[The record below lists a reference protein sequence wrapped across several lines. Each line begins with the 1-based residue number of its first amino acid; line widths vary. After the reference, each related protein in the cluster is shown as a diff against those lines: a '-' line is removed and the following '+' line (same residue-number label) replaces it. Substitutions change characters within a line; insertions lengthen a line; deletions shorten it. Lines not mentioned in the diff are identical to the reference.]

1 MKKRV
6 LSLMLASSLIL
17 SCMSADLVFAA
28 ETTQGDEITSE
39 EVSEEQE
46 KIEVSESEEVQQGYE
61 SPEETYEM
69 EEEAGQKQKEE
80 EENSTETDPAA
91 NIESETQDVQRIEN
105 EGKENG
111 EHSSEANLGE
121 DIDEEQGIDQK
132 AGVSV
137 AAASQDYGDLSE
149 YDVYLA
155 NQLINYGRY
164 DFMTQ
169 EYQSACEIYVR
180 SGKENGLS
188 SEIAAWRALTFDG
201 ASEVGYAQAEVGY
214 YEAILFDLVYDEEG
228 GGVENAIYNNIMD
241 ASEAVKASNW
251 KKICEGGEE
260 ALMNM
265 PVSEDNLEAVYS
277 VVQKCDSLQGIL
289 DKIGNV
295 TDILGYVD
303 SGKDFLDKLSELSV
317 LVSVSDETQ
326 EIITDLAE
334 SYNKVDAM
342 NAALDE
348 YAHLFTDLM
357 DETTILSYLAGRTTL
372 EELSKEWAGGIW
384 KSVITKM
391 NSAGL
396 AVEVGQTIGKMAS
409 NFLVST
415 DGIIETFYSMEA
427 MTKFTE
433 LLTSQ
438 VRTYGERFK
447 SNPSVENAKK
457 FNAAFELLYKAHVIN
472 LDYAEDFLNQVKTE
486 GFINWLFQGT
496 EDENYQENL
505 RSINNMKEDFSTYID
520 TKKAITLSLYQE
532 EYPSNIDTG
541 LKDVEVKIPVS
552 DEQLAVI
559 ETEIES
565 VSERISDLTFSE
577 DKTFNADVVH
587 YGNIT
592 LKNGTLDLNGYNM
605 TVYGDLYIQ
614 GGLLRLSGGHLT
626 INGNVYH
633 SGGML
638 YLSEGTFE
646 TNENYW
652 LGSENTDGTI
662 NTSSGEI
669 KMDAESDYLRVT
681 GDFYM
686 YSRYG
691 SNIQWTEGTTEI
703 GGNLY
708 KYHDNISHTGIS
720 EEHKIIFTGEKD
732 VVISSEGYKQLNLAN
747 VKILNST
754 HRIVILSGDIGI
766 SGSLTADSEE
776 LKISA
781 QDAVLSGDGFSNV
794 KLVVDS
800 DLTYDSGTWSL
811 NGKSLQVKGDMHQ
824 NGGTLNLE
832 KGSMTVAGSYYHQNG
847 MLNLSGGTAEIKGT
861 YYLGMKK
868 TDGTINTSD
877 GDIRMSDESDLLK
890 VAGDFYMYSHYGSS
904 IQWTEGTT
912 EIGGNLYKYHDD
924 VNSTGISEKHK
935 IIFTGEK
942 DVVIS
947 SEGYKQLNLANV
959 KILNSTDRIVML
971 RGDIGISGSLT
982 ADSEELKISAQD
994 AVLSGDGFSNV
1005 KLVVDSDLTYD
1016 SGTWSLDG
1024 KSLQVKGDM
1033 YQDGGNLNLETGNII
1048 VDGSYYHQNG
1058 MLNLSGGT
1066 MEIGGTYYLGLKE
1079 KDGSIKI
1086 SNGTIKMENA
1096 SDLLKVA
1103 GDFYMY
1109 SRAGSDIQWTEG
1121 VTEIGGNLYKYHEDI
1136 NSTRI
1141 SGNHKTVFTGK
1152 KDVVISSQGYKQLNF
1167 ANVEILNAGS
1177 RKVTLEGDIDIS
1189 ESLTCD
1195 SEELTLYTQNA
1206 VLSGNGFSDV
1216 NLNIDSDITYDGGT
1230 WSLSGKKLQIKG
1242 NMYQNGG
1249 ILKLMGGTLEIGGTY
1264 YLGMKEPDGT
1274 IHTSGGE
1281 IRMIDES
1288 DLLKVAGDIYL
1299 YSDFG
1304 SNIQWTEGTTEIGGN
1319 LYKYHYYNTNNTGI
1333 SGNHKMRF
1341 TGEKDLIISSK
1352 GERQLDLA
1360 NVEILN
1366 AADRKVT
1373 MEGDIGISGSLTCD
1387 NEKLTISAQEA
1398 VLSGNGFSNLN
1409 LIVDSN
1415 LTYDSGTWLLNGKK
1429 LQVNGDVYQKGGIL
1443 NLGKG
1448 SLTVSG
1454 SYNHQGGT
1462 LNPSGGSVDIG
1473 ENYYNAVPGID
1484 SSSGDP
1490 VYDTSS
1496 GLLYMNNPASFMNV
1510 AGDFVVASSQSHS
1523 DKLTAGTIAIQGD
1536 FTQISGNAYNFACD
1550 EDMTVILN
1558 GKDVQYVSFASPNS
1572 KFNILQLTK
1581 DKDTGYVFS
1590 PGSCWNELE
1599 EVRDEFAILVQPEDC
1614 AAAEGGQAVFTV
1626 KASGDELSYQ
1636 WQYCEPEGD
1645 EWKDVEQVESMSDT
1659 LTIPVTEDIDGQ
1671 KYRCIVK
1678 NGEGESLT
1686 TEEAVLNVKYELT
1699 ILQQPENFIGKAG
1712 DTAIFSVMAAGY
1724 QVSYQWQYQNAGSDE
1739 WRNSSMAGSSSST
1752 LVVSVNSSR
1761 DGQKYRCV
1769 LTDGDGK
1776 RLVTDAVSI
1785 QIKEENPFTDVAQG
1799 QYYYDSILW
1808 AYENGIA
1815 SGLSENEFAPDAQCT
1830 RAQVVIFLWRAK
1842 GQPKASLQELP
1853 FEDVEKGTY
1862 YYDAVAWAYENN
1874 IVSGVDGTHF
1884 GPDDPVSRGQFVTFL
1899 YRTEGKPGYTSENP
1913 FTDVAQWAYYYDP
1926 VLWAY
1931 EKGIAS
1937 GLSEDTFGPD
1947 ESCTRGQ
1954 VVTFLY
1960 RAYN

>member
-17 SCMSADLVFAA
+17 SCMPADSVFAA

-61 SPEETYEM
+61 SLEETSEM
-69 EEEAGQKQKEE
+69 EEEAGKKQNEE

-91 NIESETQDVQRIEN
+91 NMESETQDVQQIEN

-121 DIDEEQGIDQK
+121 VIDEEQGIDQK

-188 SEIAAWRALTFDG
+188 SKIAAWRALTFDG

-348 YAHLFTDLM
+348 YALLFTDLM

-372 EELSKEWAGGIW
+372 EELSKEWAGGLW

-409 NFLVST
+409 DFLVST

-447 SNPSVENAKK
+447 SDSSVENAKK

-592 LKNGTLDLNGYNM
+592 LKKGTLDLNGYNM

-614 GGLLRLSGGHLT
+614 GGMLRLSGGHL
-626 INGNVYH
+626 IVNGNVYH

-652 LGSENTDGTI
+652 LGSENADGTM
-662 NTSSGEI
+662 NTSNGEI

-708 KYHDNISHTGIS
+708 KYHDNINHTGIS
-720 EEHKIIFTGEKD
+720 EDHKIIFTGEKD

-747 VKILNST
+747 VEILNSASRKVT
-754 HRIVILSGDIGI
+754 LSGDIGI
-766 SGSLTADSEE
+766 SGSLTCDSEE

-811 NGKSLQVKGDMHQ
+811 N
-824 NGGTLNLE
+824 
-832 KGSMTVAGSYYHQNG
+832 
-847 MLNLSGGTAEIKGT
+847 
-861 YYLGMKK
+861 
-868 TDGTINTSD
+868 
-877 GDIRMSDESDLLK
+877 
-890 VAGDFYMYSHYGSS
+890 
-904 IQWTEGTT
+904 
-912 EIGGNLYKYHDD
+912 
-924 VNSTGISEKHK
+924 
-935 IIFTGEK
+935 
-942 DVVIS
+942 
-947 SEGYKQLNLANV
+947 
-959 KILNSTDRIVML
+959 
-971 RGDIGISGSLT
+971 
-982 ADSEELKISAQD
+982 
-994 AVLSGDGFSNV
+994 
-1005 KLVVDSDLTYD
+1005 
-1016 SGTWSLDG
+1016 G

-1415 LTYDSGTWLLNGKK
+1415 LTYDSGTWLLNGKD

-1448 SLTVSG
+1448 SLAVSG
-1454 SYNHQGGT
+1454 SYYHQGGT

-1490 VYDTSS
+1490 VYNTSS

-1550 EDMTVILN
+1550 ENMTVILN
-1558 GKDVQYVSFASPNS
+1558 GKNVQYVSFASPNS

-1590 PGSCWNELE
+1590 PDPCWNELE

-1645 EWKDVEQVESMSDT
+1645 EWKDVELVESMSDT

-1686 TEEAVLNVKYELT
+1686 TEAAVLNVKYELT
-1699 ILQQPENFIGKAG
+1699 ILQQPENFTGKAG

-1776 RLVTDAVSI
+1776 RLVTDTVSI
-1785 QIKEENPFTDVAQG
+1785 QIKEENPFTDVAQE

-1874 IVSGVDGTHF
+1874 IVSGGDGTHF

-1913 FTDVAQWAYYYDP
+1913 FTDVAQWAYYYDA

-1931 EKGIAS
+1931 ENGIAS
-1937 GLSEDTFGPD
+1937 GLSDGIFGAE

-1960 RAYN
+1960 RACN